1 MSKLGAVVFATSL
14 AFAGAA
20 NATTVV
26 DYENG
31 TVGQTEGEWTLVDD
45 GAGGIAA
52 STTAKYSGHGYIL
65 VFFRGIRSDMPF
77 SPLFGAVLDHDFSD
91 KFTDEAETHD
101 LIFPSG
107 GYIKTSDGNL
117 IFAPGER
124 MRFFAGDLLQ
134 VFADEVWIDNVE
146 FVRTNVSSLVPEPA
160 TWAMMIAGFG
170 LAGVGLRRSR
180 AQRQAPLRLQQAS

>member
-1 MSKLGAVVFATSL
+1 M
-14 AFAGAA
+14 
-20 NATTVV
+20 
-26 DYENG
+26 
-31 TVGQTEGEWTLVDD
+31 VDD

-117 IFAPGER
+117 
-124 MRFFAGDLLQ
+124 LQ